1 MWTMYLDHIYSPLL
15 LPTFCYVPSLHSA
28 SSHLPLLTHRV
39 HYALP
44 AGMLADLIDLI
55 LYRSYSVSSWGPQP
69 CHVQKTATVTTSFP
83 GMSIVLLL
91 TLDFLSLICDP
102 LDFFWHEVCCAW
114 AWNISLPQDHVF
126 EYLAPAAA
134 DILGGCGRWSGALG
148 VGLEICSLILL
159 SVWSLFH
166 ALIRCEEIEFPSIIL
181 LPQNHVFFTIMD
193 CIISNHESD
202 QTFPLQVASCHVTA
216 TRN

>member
-1 MWTMYLDHIYSPLL
+1 MAVNPSIYLSICHFFWELLKLESFTYLTIWYMWTMYLDHIYSPLL
-15 LPTFCYVPSLHSA
+15 LPTFCYIPSLRSA

-55 LYRSYSVSSWGPQP
+55 VYRSYSVSSWGPQP

-102 LDFFWHEVCCAW
+102 LDLFCMRYAVFEHE
-114 AWNISLPQDHVF
+114 ISLSHRTMCLNTWPQLLLISWEVV
-126 EYLAPAAA
+126 E
-134 DILGGCGRWSGALG
+134 GE
-148 VGLEICSLILL
+148 VG
-159 SVWSLFH
+159 
-166 ALIRCEEIEFPSIIL
+166 P
-181 LPQNHVFFTIMD
+181 
-193 CIISNHESD
+193 
-202 QTFPLQVASCHVTA
+202 
-216 TRN
+216 